1 MSLVFTHKC
10 IAYLHINH
18 SPRTPVCQ
26 IISIAFLP
34 VFVYSSWHTIIS
46 KLWNKVMAPEPNKKG
61 LVAVGAYL
69 RRLRTHWQM
78 TPTVTAASV
87 GTDPSM
93 LNRIEK
99 GNIDTRGSLLL
110 ALTQAVGGN
119 VSDVQRLMH
128 DQYATAM
135 TGEQRANAWL
145 ALLETPP
152 TPDEVQQ
159 LSQAVTTLAQPATTP
174 TLSDEEQRQRLALLR
189 ATLRELTPRSDD
201 PPVHS

>member
-1 MSLVFTHKC
+1 
-10 IAYLHINH
+10 
-18 SPRTPVCQ
+18 
-26 IISIAFLP
+26 
-34 VFVYSSWHTIIS
+34 
-46 KLWNKVMAPEPNKKG
+46 MALAPHKKG

-69 RRLRTHWQM
+69 RRLRTHRQM

-119 VSDVQRLMH
+119 VSDVQHLMH
-128 DQYATAM
+128 DHYATAT
-135 TGEQRANAWL
+135 TGEQQANAWI
-145 ALLETPP
+145 ALVETPP

-159 LSQAVTTLAQPATTP
+159 LTQAITTLAQQPAATP
-174 TLSDEEQRQRLALLR
+174 TLSDEKQRQRLALLR
-189 ATLRELTPRSDD
+189 ATLRDLTPRSDD